1 MRLLEENLG
10 GRVTDDIWMEHAL
23 NTNSSEPE
31 VVDSGNFFLR
41 FVYIA
46 VYLLILGGVRFILWG
61 VLLVQLVLHLIGSE
75 PNASAQKTGQVI
87 ADYVYRI
94 WLYLTYNTNDKPFP
108 FSGRK
113 NAE

>member
-1 MRLLEENLG
+1 MAN
-10 GRVTDDIWMEHAL
+10 DIWMEHAL
-23 NTNSSEPE
+23 NTNRSEPE
-31 VVDSGNFFLR
+31 SIDPGNFFLR

-61 VLLVQLVLHLIGSE
+61 VLIVQLVLHLIGAE

-113 NAE
+113 SAE